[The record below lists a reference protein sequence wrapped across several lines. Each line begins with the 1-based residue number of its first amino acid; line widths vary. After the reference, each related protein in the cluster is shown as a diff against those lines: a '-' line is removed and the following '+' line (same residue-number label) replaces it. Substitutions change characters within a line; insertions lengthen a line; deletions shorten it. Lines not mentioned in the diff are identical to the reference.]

1 MNVIADNTLMSKFGD
16 IVLSWPP
23 LKILFII
30 IDISFKYFVGSVWP
44 MLASELRV
52 LKAYEGLNLIN
63 NIKRFLIL
71 SLASVNFLNA
81 VCLWFVPCIFHYIIK
96 VNLVKQMI
104 KMHFKANTN

>member
-1 MNVIADNTLMSKFGD
+1 MNIIADNTLMSKLGD

-23 LKILFII
+23 LKTLFIS